1 MVPAERGARARVPE
15 TVAGAAWRA
24 GPSQDMGV
32 AMLRVC
38 LPPKSR
44 CVGGWLSVTKISPSG
59 HDEES
64 RVCSQARVPNS
75 SVSLVSGPGSALRS
89 LLCFSS
95 STGFL
100 PCSSAPPEGSSLPLQ
115 LSLVPSFHPNRSSDR
130 CLLSFACPGFLGPP
144 ALCCLSPEQ
153 TSERRPAPVHPWVCQ
168 SRPPPLSAS
177 CGKILQSPFAVVPL
191 LASVK

>member
-1 MVPAERGARARVPE
+1 MVPAERGTRARVPE

-75 SVSLVSGPGSALRS
+75 SVSLVSGPGSALCSVFLR
-89 LLCFSS
+89 LLGFFLALQRPPRAPRCPFSS
-95 STGFL
+95 LSCLPFILTGHQTDACCPLLVLASWVL
-100 PCSSAPPEGSSLPLQ
+100 PPSDVCPLSRPQRDVLPPSIHGSASHGHHPSVHHVVKFYKALLQ
-115 LSLVPSFHPNRSSDR
+115 L
-130 CLLSFACPGFLGPP
+130 FLY
-144 ALCCLSPEQ
+144 
-153 TSERRPAPVHPWVCQ
+153 
-168 SRPPPLSAS
+168 
-177 CGKILQSPFAVVPL
+177 
-191 LASVK
+191 